1 MSDEVTKSKPF
12 YWLRFPKPPHKS
24 VTHEIMTR
32 LLNIIEE
39 KNIPFVLLTGDQPVY
54 TLIVQLK
61 NENKEKF
68 NKIIP
73 ILGSFHIQVAFI
85 TAITKRFEGS
95 GLSDIFVSANIIA
108 DKSVNQAM
116 RGKHFRRI
124 VRALQL
130 TYEALQRRIIQKS
143 LDEGIKC
150 PKYLHDKI
158 DELRTQNADMLTI
171 YLSIKQDPIFLDFLE
186 KCYASI
192 GSTPMTEYWLS
203 FMYMVEILIMNM
215 HSIKLRNWEHFKDSL
230 RLMIPW
236 LQIYDKIHYGKWLPN
251 FWAGISNLSEEIDQY
266 MPSIFAHPIAG
277 KPYSSLPAGLWIEMT
292 MNKGS
297 KMKAGWQQILGN
309 EAMLT

>member
-1 MSDEVTKSKPF
+1 
-12 YWLRFPKPPHKS
+12 
-24 VTHEIMTR
+24 MTR

-39 KNIPFVLLTGDQPVY
+39 KNIPFVVLTGDQPVY
-54 TLIVQLK
+54 TLLVQLR

-73 ILGSFHIQVAFI
+73 ILGPFYTQVAFI
-85 TAITKRFEGS
+85 TAIAKRFEGS
-95 GLSDIFVSANIIA
+95 GLSDIFVSPSIIA

-130 TYEALQRRIIQKS
+130 TYEAMQRRIIRKS

-158 DELRTQNADMLTI
+158 DHLRTQNADMLTI
-171 YLSIKQDPIFLDFLE
+171 YSSIKQEPNFLDFLE
-186 KCYASI
+186 KCYTII
-192 GSTPMTEYWLS
+192 GSTPMAEYWLS
-203 FMYMVEILIMNM
+203 FMYMVKILIINI

-236 LQIYDKIHYGKWLPN
+236 LQIYDKIHYDKWLPN
-251 FWAGISNLSEEIDQY
+251 FWADISNLSEEIDQS
-266 MPSIFAHPIAG
+266 MPSIFSHSITG
-277 KPYSSLPAGLWIEMT
+277 KPYSSLPTDFWIEMT
-292 MNKGS
+292 INKGS
-297 KMKAGWQQILGN
+297 KIKAGWQRSLGN
-309 EAMLT
+309 EAMLCANLKSTNYINQI